1 MELALKETFIEMDTM
16 MRTKEGQRRLIEIKL
31 GTDNQSDIE
40 FYNEEKTTAGCTA
53 NVALIHKD
61 TLYVANCGDSRSII
75 YKNGR
80 VVKMSIDH
88 KPDQDRE
95 RARVKAAGG

>member
-1 MELALKETFIEMDTM
+1 MK
-16 MRTKEGQRRLIEIKL
+16 K
-31 GTDNQSDIE
+31 
-40 FYNEEKTTAGCTA
+40 KTTAGCTA

-95 RARVKAAGG
+95 RARVKAAGGFVSADGRINGNLNLSRSLGDF

>member
-40 FYNEEKTTAGCTA
+40 FYNEEKNYC
-53 NVALIHKD
+53 
-61 TLYVANCGDSRSII
+61 
-75 YKNGR
+75 R
-80 VVKMSIDH
+80 VYSKCSSY
-88 KPDQDRE
+88 P
-95 RARVKAAGG
+95 